1 MAEVKEVYL
10 GQYPLVLVHP
20 QMVLDKLS
28 RSHIN
33 CLIRESLQW
42 YHLWSLLF
50 IRNLS
55 RYQAN
60 QVFWQCHIFHNVLR
74 SIYFPEKNPIIDTS
88 G

>member
-1 MAEVKEVYL
+1 MAEVKEAYL

-20 QMVLDKLS
+20 QMVLDKLG

-42 YHLWSLLF
+42 YHLRSLLF

-60 QVFWQCHIFHNVLR
+60 QLFWQFHILHNVLR
-74 SIYFPEKNPIIDTS
+74 SIHFPEKIQL
-88 G
+88 